1 MTFTQESAM
10 FYDLHGGG
18 MEALGYGDAVRA
30 KISCVTRKCLE
41 RIRRRC
47 INYIVVQ
54 ICRQCY

>member
-30 KISCVTRKCLE
+30 
-41 RIRRRC
+41 
-47 INYIVVQ
+47 
-54 ICRQCY
+54 